1 MKKVVS
7 ALLVTASLFVGSVA
21 SFAYSEESVSIIP
34 TRMQAGTILEY
45 DESNQ
50 MVILEKGE
58 PVNLPSIYQDQTTK
72 SITQKVDLEQLKS
85 EEEFIEKIKEEAK
98 NLPVY
103 KIENPLPQPGL
114 KVIYDGEGYIKEFVF
129 PQGNDFTLAAY
140 KALPRGTRK
149 AAGTYTYGDNNN
161 KITITTSTVLGE
173 GRFTNFTDTT
183 GENSNTLKKGDAATR
198 GDIDNPKYEQVLDAR
213 NLDNNV
219 FANVTKRDNGALPDA
234 TLDIWKTGVELF
246 DLKWSSSL
254 SFKGRYFYTF

>member
-1 MKKVVS
+1 MKKVVT
-7 ALLVTASLFVGSVA
+7 ALLVTASLFVGSVS
-21 SFAYSEESVSIIP
+21 SFAYSIDSSNTIP
-34 TRMQAGTILEY
+34 TKMNPGTIVEY
-45 DESNQ
+45 DETNQ
-50 MVILEKGE
+50 MIVIDQGKL
-58 PVNLPSIYQDQTTK
+58 VTLPSIYQSQ
-72 SITQKVDLEQLKS
+72 ITQFSSAKVDIEQLQS
-85 EEEFIEKIKEEAK
+85 EEEFVEQIKEEAK
-98 NLPVY
+98 DLPVY

-114 KVIYDGEGYIKEFVF
+114 RVLYDGEGYIKEFIYPQENVF
-129 PQGNDFTLAAY
+129 ALAAY

-149 AAGTYTYGDNNN
+149 AAGTYTYGSNNN
-161 KITITTSTVLGE
+161 KITITSSTVLGE

-254 SFKGRYFYTF
+254 SFKGRYFYSF